1 MDGMV
6 GDAKLQAND
15 RGDPS
20 AGPDLAPKAVGFG
33 PMVQEFWQ
41 TDQLAGGQP
50 ARSTGAGAA
59 PEGLRTLLASPRSPL
74 ADGPFAGAQGFGN
87 LALGPALLHEVPGL
101 KSSGFLPI
109 FG

>member
-1 MDGMV
+1 MDGMG
-6 GDAKLQAND
+6 GDATLQAND

-20 AGPDLAPKAVGFG
+20 AGPDVAPKAVSFG
-33 PMVQEFWQ
+33 PMVQECWPMEP
-41 TDQLAGGQP
+41 LAGGQP

-59 PEGLRTLLASPRSPL
+59 PEGIRTPLARPRDPL
-74 ADGPFAGAQGFGN
+74 ADGPFAGAQGFRN
-87 LALGPALLHEVPGL
+87 LALGPALRPEVPGL

>member
-1 MDGMV
+1 M
-6 GDAKLQAND
+6 
-15 RGDPS
+15 
-20 AGPDLAPKAVGFG
+20 APEAVGFG

-59 PEGLRTLLASPRSPL
+59 PEGLQTLLASPRDPL

-101 KSSGFLPI
+101 QSSAFLPI